1 MKSGLVVEDLPAT
14 RRWLVEALE
23 AAFPGIAVKS
33 AATRAAGLA
42 LVSEPSPGP
51 QGERGFD
58 VALVDIDL
66 PDGTGVDVIAALR
79 EHMPQAV
86 TIVTT
91 IFDDD
96 AHVFPAMLAGAR
108 GYLLKEQPREQFVSG
123 LQGILRSEPPL
134 SPAIA
139 RRMIAHFNAAGL
151 AASGEDVALTA
162 RETEV
167 LRLVAKGLTRGEI
180 AAHLGLSRHTIVD
193 YIKSLYR
200 KLNVSSRAEAAVV
213 ATRRGLV
220 R

>member
-1 MKSGLVVEDLPAT
+1 MKHGLVVEDLEAT
-14 RRWLVEALE
+14 RRWLGAALE
-23 AAFPGIAVKS
+23 AAFPGIEVRT
-33 AATRAAGLA
+33 AASRAEGLAGLA
-42 LVSEPSPGP
+42 EAAI
-51 QGERGFD
+51 D

-66 PDGTGVDVIAALR
+66 PDGSGLDVIGALR
-79 EHMPQAV
+79 ERMPRAV
-86 TIVTT
+86 SIVTT

-96 AHVFPAMLAGAR
+96 AHVFPAMLAGAQ
-108 GYLLKEQPREQFVSG
+108 GYLLKGQPREQFVAG
-123 LQGILRSEPPL
+123 LQGILRGEPPL

-139 RRMIAHFNAAGL
+139 RRMIAHFNSSGL
-151 AASGEDVALTA
+151 AATGAEVALTV

-180 AAHLGLSRHTIVD
+180 ADQLGLSRHTVVD

-200 KLNVSSRAEAAVV
+200 KLNVSSRAEAAVE

>member
-14 RRWLVEALE
+14 RRWLGEALA
-23 AAFPGIAVKS
+23 AAFPGIAVQS
-33 AATRAAGLA
+33 AATRAGGLA
-42 LVSEPSPGP
+42 LLGATA
-51 QGERGFD
+51 FD

-66 PDGTGVDVIAALR
+66 PDGSGVDVIAALR
-79 EHMPQAV
+79 ERMPRTV

-108 GYLLKEQPREQFVSG
+108 GYLLKEQPREQFIAG
-123 LQGILRSEPPL
+123 LQGILRGEPPL

-139 RRMIAHFNAAGL
+139 RRMISHFNAAGL
-151 AASGEDVALTA
+151 AARGEDVALTA

-180 AAHLGLSRHTIVD
+180 AEQLGLSRHTIVD

-200 KLNVSSRAEAAVV
+200 KLNVSSRAEAAVE